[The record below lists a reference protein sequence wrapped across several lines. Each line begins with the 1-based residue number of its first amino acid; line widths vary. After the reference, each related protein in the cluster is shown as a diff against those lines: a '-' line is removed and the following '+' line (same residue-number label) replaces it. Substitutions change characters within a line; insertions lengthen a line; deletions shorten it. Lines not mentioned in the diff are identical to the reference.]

1 MSNILVIDNYDSF
14 TYNLVHLIGSIDPDI
29 EVHRNDKITLEEIA
43 EKMPKAIIL
52 SPGPKTPDEAGICL
66 DVVARFGGEIP
77 IFGVCLGH
85 QSIGQNF
92 GAKVVRASRLMHG
105 KTSKV
110 RHNGEGIFKGL
121 NSDGIV
127 STRYHSL
134 TLDPD
139 TIGDN
144 LDVTAKSDDGM
155 IMAVAHKTLP
165 IHSVQFHPESIASES
180 GTQMIANFLE
190 LAAEFN
196 NSPKKS

>member
-1 MSNILVIDNYDSF
+1 MSN
-14 TYNLVHLIGSIDPDI
+14 
-29 EVHRNDKITLEEIA
+29 
-43 EKMPKAIIL
+43 
-52 SPGPKTPDEAGICL
+52 
-66 DVVARFGGEIP
+66 
-77 IFGVCLGH
+77 
-85 QSIGQNF
+85 
-92 GAKVVRASRLMHG
+92 G

-110 RHNGEGIFKGL
+110 SHNGEGIFKGL

-165 IHSVQFHPESIASES
+165 IHSVQFHPESIASQF
-180 GTQMIANFLE
+180 GHRMLGNFLR
-190 LAAEFN
+190 LAGFN
-196 NSPKKS
+196 GQPIQPIEEIEARLKRTGT